1 MNNKFLLISILLL
14 VLGLAACDSTAAD
27 LSGQVSG
34 TADKAQADSN
44 PQTMGEAQEKQDV
57 GSSAEQQASD
67 VAGTQPEDQ
76 TTPEPGFNREMPQ
89 AMTLALGTFKLEES
103 GYPVNADQAA
113 EMLVLWKAVRSLS
126 ESDTTAVEEMDA
138 LFNQIQAVF
147 SPEQLAEI
155 EEMEISF
162 QDMRAVAEQMGIE
175 LGFGGGRF
183 GDLTPEQQATIEA
196 ARESGQFPRGG
207 FGGGFPGGGPGGGF
221 GSGPGGAGLSPEQR
235 ETAIA
240 ERGGF
245 PRISLGLPQLLL
257 EALIEFLEGKAG

>member
-1 MNNKFLLISILLL
+1 VNKKYLIISILLL
-14 VLGLAACDSTAAD
+14 VFVLAACDSTAAD

-34 TADKAQADSN
+34 TADIAQSDSN
-44 PQTMGEAQEKQDV
+44 TQTIGEAQEKQDL
-57 GSSAEQQASD
+57 GSGAEQQDSFPG
-67 VAGTQPEDQ
+67 GTPPEDQ
-76 TTPEPGFNREMPQ
+76 ATPQPGFDREMPL
-89 AMTLALGTFKLEES
+89 AMTLALGTFKLEGSE
-103 GYPVNADQAA
+103 YPLDPDQAD

-126 ESDTTAVEEMDA
+126 ESDNTAVEEMDA

-155 EEMEISF
+155 EAMELSF

-183 GDLTPEQQATIEA
+183 GDLAPEQQATIEA

-207 FGGGFPGGGPGGGF
+207 FGGGFPGGGPGG
-221 GSGPGGAGLSPEQR
+221 GPGGAGLSPEQR

-257 EALIEFLEGKAG
+257 EALIEFLEGKTG